1 MGVNTTAAAAVSGS
15 GTGCLRLVVLVS
27 GRGSNL
33 QAILDAIEAGT
44 LPARVCAVIS
54 DQPEAPALQR
64 ARARGVPAI
73 PLPKRRGEPRD
84 AYSARLAALCKEYQ
98 PELVV
103 LAGFMRILG
112 EPFLEA
118 FPQRVINIHPALL
131 PSFPGKNAQRQAL
144 EYGVRFSG
152 CTVHFVDV
160 GVDSGPIILQAVV
173 PVLPDDTVE
182 ALSQRILRE
191 EHHLLPQAIALFAAG
206 RLRVE
211 GRRVR
216 ILPERTPV
224 SVLL

>member
-1 MGVNTTAAAAVSGS
+1 MGVNTTAAASASGA

-33 QAILDAIEAGT
+33 QAILDAIEAGA

-54 DQPEAPALQR
+54 DHPEAPALQR

-73 PLPKRRGEPRD
+73 SLPKRRGEARD
-84 AYSARLAALCKEYQ
+84 AYSARLAALCKEYH